1 MVIYIISDEKK
12 GHLSQT
18 RGLAAALLE
27 RAEKKAP
34 NAPHSVHEIS
44 IVGKSWFS
52 RLFYKG
58 KDLDL
63 PRPNLILCAGHSTH
77 LAAIS
82 LSRHLRCPRVVCM
95 KPSLPLGMFDVCV
108 VPRHDIPEGK
118 KPHANVFTTVGA
130 INNIKPRPD
139 VEKKDT
145 LILIGGPSKEFTWDA
160 ETVLTQLT
168 TIVRHSTNNIVLTTS
183 RRTPQDFVQDVTSAC
198 PSIRVEPVEQ
208 TGPTWVAD
216 HLACAREV
224 WVTQDSVS
232 MVYEALSSGA
242 PVGIIEMPHKNAHKK
257 KMKASRVTRGLGMLT
272 DEGEV
277 CTFTAWAKEHKLPQN
292 GKVLDEAGRAA
303 DFIISKLPHL
313 IP

>member
-1 MVIYIISDEKK
+1 M
-12 GHLSQT
+12 
-18 RGLAAALLE
+18 
-27 RAEKKAP
+27 
-34 NAPHSVHEIS
+34 
-44 IVGKSWFS
+44 
-52 RLFYKG
+52 
-58 KDLDL
+58 

-82 LSRHLRCPRVVCM
+82 LSRHLRCPRIVCM
-95 KPSLPLGMFDVCV
+95 KPSLPTGMFDLCI

-118 KPHANVFTTVGA
+118 QAPDNVFLTNGA
-130 INNIKPRPD
+130 INTIKPCPD

-145 LILIGGPSKEFTWDA
+145 LILIGGPSKEFDWDA
-160 ETVLTQLT
+160 ETIINQLS
-168 TIVRHSTNNIVLTTS
+168 TIVRHSTNNIILTTS
-183 RRTPQDFVQDVTSAC
+183 RRTPKDFVQDVTTTC

-208 TGPTWVAD
+208 TGPTWVQD

-242 PVGIIEMPHKNAHKK
+242 PVGVIEMKRKRAKNPDKI
-257 KMKASRVTRGLGMLT
+257 SRVSRGLDMLT
-272 DEGEV
+272 ADGEV
-277 CTFTAWAKEHKLPQN
+277 CTFTAWAKEHELPQS

-303 DFIISKLPHL
+303 DFILTKLPHL